1 MKKMRFEWDA
11 GKDAENQRKH
21 GVPFSLAQYAFADPD
36 RVIAEDLTHSETEKR
51 YFCFGEVNGGVF
63 LPSALPIGAVSFESL
78 VPTTG
83 GKEKQ
88 FMSAKIKYPNEPI
101 EARAI
106 RDFLP
111 PPEELAFR
119 EEGVKVTIAL
129 SKKSVEFFKAEASK
143 HHTQYQ
149 RMIRK
154 LIDTYVDT
162 YAEPLTSRPTRT
174 ARKR

>member
-1 MKKMRFEWDA
+1 
-11 GKDAENQRKH
+11 
-21 GVPFSLAQYAFADPD
+21 
-36 RVIAEDLTHSETEKR
+36 
-51 YFCFGEVNGGVF
+51 
-63 LPSALPIGAVSFESL
+63 
-78 VPTTG
+78 
-83 GKEKQ
+83 
-88 FMSAKIKYPNEPI
+88 MSAKIKYTNEPI
-101 EARAI
+101 EAKVI

-154 LIDTYVDT
+154 LIDTYVDA
-162 YAEPLTSRPTRT
+162 YAEPLTSRPART